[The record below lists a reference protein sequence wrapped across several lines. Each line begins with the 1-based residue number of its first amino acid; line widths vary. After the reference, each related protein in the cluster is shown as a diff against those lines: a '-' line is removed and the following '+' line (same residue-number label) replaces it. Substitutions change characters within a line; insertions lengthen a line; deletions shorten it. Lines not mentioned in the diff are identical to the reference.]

1 MKHYE
6 LTYLISSEIS
16 EEEVKSLPEKV
27 LVLVQEADGII
38 ENRILPLKRKLAYSI
53 NKQEDAYLATLTF
66 QLDPEKLVGLEKKLK
81 AEGKILRYLL
91 LVKRPIK
98 EVKRVI
104 RKVISEK
111 LVSVQSQ
118 EKKVELKEIEKK
130 LEEILAQ
137 DDEPK

>member
-38 ENRILPLKRKLAYSI
+38 ENRILPLKRKLAYPI
-53 NKQEDAYLATLTF
+53 NKQEDAYLTTLTF
-66 QLDPEKLVGLEKKLK
+66 QLNPEKLAGLEKKLK
-81 AEGKILRYLL
+81 AEGQILRYLL
-91 LVKRPIK
+91 LAKKPTK

-104 RKVISEK
+104 R
-111 LVSVQSQ
+111 
-118 EKKVELKEIEKK
+118 
-130 LEEILAQ
+130 
-137 DDEPK
+137 

>member
-16 EEEVKSLPEKV
+16 EEEIKSLPEKV

-38 ENRILPLKRKLAYSI
+38 ENRILPLKRKLAYPI
-53 NKQEDAYLATLTF
+53 NKQEDAYLTTLTF
-66 QLDPEKLVGLEKKLK
+66 QLNPEKLAGLEKKLK
-81 AEGKILRYLL
+81 AEGQILRYLL
-91 LVKRPIK
+91 LAKKPTK

-111 LVSVQSQ
+111 PVSAQSQ

>member
-16 EEEVKSLPEKV
+16 EEEIKSLPEKV

-38 ENRILPLKRKLAYSI
+38 ENRILPLKRKLAYPI

-66 QLDPEKLVGLEKKLK
+66 QLDPEKLAGLEKKIK
-81 AEGKILRYLL
+81 AEGQILRYLL
-91 LVKRPIK
+91 LVKKPTK

-111 LVSVQSQ
+111 PVSAQSQ

>member
-38 ENRILPLKRKLAYSI
+38 ENRILPLKRKLAYPI
-53 NKQEDAYLATLTF
+53 NKQEDACLATLTF
-66 QLDPEKLVGLEKKLK
+66 QLDPEKLAGLEKKIK
-81 AEGKILRYLL
+81 AEGQILRYLL
-91 LVKRPIK
+91 LVKKPTK

-111 LVSVQSQ
+111 PVSAQSQ
-118 EKKVELKEIEKK
+118 EKKVELKENEKK